1 MNTGDRVW
9 YLQHL
14 AGGYGWSSHHV
25 PATIVAHKRRRV
37 TIDAEHRDGHVSR
50 VHVSAYNLI
59 PRLDAPATAQEPTP

>member
-1 MNTGDRVW
+1 MTPGDPVW

-25 PATIVAHKRRRV
+25 PATIIAFSRQRV
-37 TIDAEHRDGHVSR
+37 TIDATHRDGHTSR

-59 PRLDAPATAQEPTP
+59 PRLDRDDDPSPA